1 MSPHT
6 SISVRQYQERLWA
19 RAPESA
25 HLYSNPAPAAFEL
38 GGFGQVA

>member
-1 MSPHT
+1 MPLRT
-6 SISVRQYQERLWA
+6 LIPARQYQERLWA

-25 HLYSNPAPAAFEL
+25 HLYSNPAPSAFEL